1 MESPLT
7 TGNSIRAILGLVVEA
22 LVTIVIWL
30 HIHPICNDLP
40 QSAFES
46 RILRNLPYRDRTES
60 TITISLDFYWL
71 TPRRESKGTQ
81 IRIKHLSFDYT
92 VALIITLYPYAVP
105 FVMLY
110 PRARRGRGSV
120 VKSERR
126 K

>member
-1 MESPLT
+1 MKSRLIAGDSIETIFISVAEPFWVSLCHPF
-7 TGNSIRAILGLVVEA
+7 GN
-22 LVTIVIWL
+22 
-30 HIHPICNDLP
+30 NLP